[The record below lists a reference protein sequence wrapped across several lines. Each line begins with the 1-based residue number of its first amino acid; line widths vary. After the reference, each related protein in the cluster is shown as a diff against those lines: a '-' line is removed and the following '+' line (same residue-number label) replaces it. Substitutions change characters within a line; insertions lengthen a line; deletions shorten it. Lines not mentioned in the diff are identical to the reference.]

1 MEKNAADALTRAIRY
16 AQKHENTVQNLYT
29 QLGKTKNPA
38 QKQIIQDQINRA
50 QANLDKAKKTMSS
63 APKER
68 LAGATE
74 HISNVDKT
82 NKSISK
88 HIDAIESD
96 DVTRAYQHNINNL
109 KGKSKNLNEQLN
121 AQQQQKPK
129 KEGIL
134 SRIRNF
140 ITGNNPKE
148 IDKNQLTQ
156 QRLMEMQPIRNER
169 SNIQKKQK
177 DMESGLRERKKL
189 LGNLEPNKKA
199 KDYVGTVAK
208 DQMAESASRSRGYQS
223 EKSVGHVHFLNDKV
237 TESQAI
243 NQANQSR
250 KFSGE
255 KKTTVV
261 TPNSRAKHDIREGE
275 TLAEARKR
283 KLEEKELAKQKTI
296 EQVQAQ
302 QPVVQAQQPV
312 VQAQQ
317 PVVQAQQPVV
327 QAQQPVVQA
336 QQPVVQA
343 QQPVVQ
349 AQQPVVQAQQP
360 VVQAQQPSGPSIGN
374 LVNPNYASDPSNN
387 KYMWPVLGGSAGL
400 LAGGYALGRSNN
412 DR

>member
-1 MEKNAADALTRAIRY
+1 
-16 AQKHENTVQNLYT
+16 
-29 QLGKTKNPA
+29 
-38 QKQIIQDQINRA
+38 
-50 QANLDKAKKTMSS
+50 
-63 APKER
+63 
-68 LAGATE
+68 
-74 HISNVDKT
+74 
-82 NKSISK
+82 
-88 HIDAIESD
+88 
-96 DVTRAYQHNINNL
+96 
-109 KGKSKNLNEQLN
+109 
-121 AQQQQKPK
+121 
-129 KEGIL
+129 
-134 SRIRNF
+134 
-140 ITGNNPKE
+140 
-148 IDKNQLTQ
+148 
-156 QRLMEMQPIRNER
+156 MEMQPIRNER

-317 PVVQAQQPVV
+317 PVVQAQQP
-327 QAQQPVVQA
+327 
-336 QQPVVQA
+336 
-343 QQPVVQ
+343 
-349 AQQPVVQAQQP
+349 
-360 VVQAQQPSGPSIGN
+360 SGPSIGN